1 MKELCLTLYQFLC
14 TGGCFSGAIPHR
26 SSGRSGAGDR
36 HPDRS
41 CGAAVLRGGPADRF
55 RPGTG
60 RAVRQERRA
69 CGPQPVR
76 PVESGR
82 DRHHDVVRGGSSP
95 PRQPHHRAGH
105 PKPVG
110 APRASQGA
118 LRLPPNRPPV
128 EQEAATATVGEFRS
142 GSFLNILQLFFFQT
156 VDFQLSTG

>member
-41 CGAAVLRGGPADRF
+41 CGAAVLPGGPAERF
-55 RPGTG
+55 RPGAG

-69 CGPQPVR
+69 CQPKPVR

-82 DRHHDVVRGGSSP
+82 GRHHDVVRGGSAP
-95 PRQPHHRAGH
+95 PRQPYLLTG
-105 PKPVG
+105 G
-110 APRASQGA
+110 E
-118 LRLPPNRPPV
+118 LPPDKERRSAVSTNALHCRPIGTCRAWLKPA
-128 EQEAATATVGEFRS
+128 QL
-142 GSFLNILQLFFFQT
+142 LNVI
-156 VDFQLSTG
+156 V